1 MSLVPNFFWLP
12 KVGAPDIFL
21 CRKSNFSPKNYFLQ
35 NHPNGQELTF
45 SPTVRWKLVLSFHDG
60 GAVL

>member
-1 MSLVPNFFWLP
+1 LP
-12 KVGAPDIFL
+12 KVGAPNIFL

-45 SPTVRWKLVLSFHDG
+45 SPTAYCEVSKVATISF
-60 GAVL
+60 LLFFFRI